1 MPRDLPDGI
10 DDLTPED
17 MPEARRRLELLL
29 ENVPQVTALLYEEVR
44 AIIKPKDYAS

>member
-1 MPRDLPDGI
+1 MPRDLPDSI
-10 DDLTPED
+10 NDLTPED

-44 AIIKPKDYAS
+44 AMMKRKDHAS